1 MNPNKGTTTP
11 GMKRYLPI
19 AMAILIIF
27 GVGLMVISQKNKTM
41 SEVAKEENSIGSFT
55 KQQICARSP
64 QFLQPLKIP
73 QPVVIDLSQKR
84 FKGIAF
90 HYGRKFEKTLHPKIW
105 EQYEHFSTYVIDE
118 NGNILLIPTPFISI
132 LPTTFNLQKNLYKL
146 DTKTGKLS
154 IFMHFD
160 DIHPSSNN
168 PYGLNAIAYDCDDKT
183 LWAAAIDESNYE
195 SQKGVIYHINLQ
207 TKEILQKVEGFD
219 VLSMTIA
226 RSEKGKYLLVGSARD
241 NGLYAYDMSQ
251 KKNKFNSIKLFELPL
266 SNERIRKIKVIGHNL
281 LEIQSV
287 PFSYSLIAQSSK
299 KDRIIYTS
307 KWDEVEKVWIVI
319 KK

>member
-1 MNPNKGTTTP
+1 MRK
-11 GMKRYLPI
+11 YVPI
-19 AMAILIIF
+19 VIALIVILIA
-27 GVGLMVISQKNKTM
+27 GYLVVSKKNESIVEPQT
-41 SEVAKEENSIGSFT
+41 KEQSNIGTFT
-55 KQQICARSP
+55 KQTMCARPP
-64 QFLQPLKIP
+64 QFLRRLKIP
-73 QPVVIDLSQKR
+73 QPVVIDLSQKKY
-84 FKGIAF
+84 KGIALHF
-90 HYGRKFEKTLHPKIW
+90 GKNFEKTLHPKIW
-105 EQYEHFSTYVIDE
+105 EQYEHFSTYAMDE
-118 NGNILLIPTPFISI
+118 SGNILLIPTPFISI
-132 LPTTFNLQKNLYKL
+132 RPTTFNLQKNLYKL

-183 LWAAAIDESNYE
+183 LWAAAIDESNYQ

-207 TKEILQKVEGFD
+207 TKEILQKVKGFD

-241 NGLYAYDMSQ
+241 NGLYVYDMSQ
-251 KKNKFNSIKLFELPL
+251 NTTKFNNIKLFELPL
-266 SNERIRKIKVIGHNL
+266 SNERIRKIKVIGNNL

-299 KDRIIYTS
+299 KDRTFYTA
-307 KWDEVEKVWIVI
+307 KWDEVEKEWIVI